1 MELEVRVVGG
11 VENCFVSLPLKLIE
25 TLESTRSAHLLPQVL
40 SLELR
45 SRSNQRWV
53 VAWSGATSS
62 SSFIEV
68 NRCAT
73 LSFFFYLCWISNY
86 LFLEALVS
94 EVLPI
99 KAHDSAFCYEIIWCF
114 PDPKSGY
121 EGTYSRQSSLSRSS
135 YCVIFLKQFVQ
146 NHRSS
151 RDHLSICT
159 IWKCCWGI

>member
-1 MELEVRVVGG
+1 MRVVGG
-11 VENCFVSLPLKLIE
+11 IENCFVSLPLNLIE

-45 SRSNQRWV
+45 SRSNQRWI

-62 SSFIEV
+62 SSSIEV

-73 LSFFFYLCWISNY
+73 LSLYLFLYMLNFE
-86 LFLEALVS
+86 LPFLEALVS
-94 EVLPI
+94 EVLPV

-121 EGTYSRQSSLSRSS
+121 EGTYGRKPSLSRSS
-135 YCVIFLKQFVQ
+135 YCVIILKQFVQ

-151 RDHLSICT
+151 RDHLSIFT
-159 IWKCCWGI
+159 I